1 MDNGLAKAAAA
12 AISQLRDENTSLRR
26 ELEHVKTAQAL
37 VFKLYKD
44 GVITAE
50 RIEPM
55 IEKFASES
63 TEELEITKRA
73 FELTKTA
80 EFNLFSLSSEET
92 DSNNTDAASIF
103 IHRALLGS
111 DNY

>member
-1 MDNGLAKAAAA
+1 MDNGLAKAAAD
-12 AISQLRDENTSLRR
+12 AILQLRNENTNLKK
-26 ELEHVKTAQAL
+26 ELEHIKNAQAL
-37 VFKLYKD
+37 AFKLFKE
-44 GVITAE
+44 GIIPAE
-50 RIEPM
+50 HIEST

-92 DSNNTDAASIF
+92 YSNNTDAASIF
-103 IHRALLGS
+103 IHRALLES